1 MGCSGRVKADDI
13 RPEQKWD
20 FISLND
26 FHATSCFEFFWYA
39 YLWLSLLISLAVY
52 GVDTF
57 TAVNL
62 LAFDKWSSSVEPAV
76 DFDVQKWIF
85 AGCIMASWVNLCYE
99 HLRAVRVM
107 KRGAVAE
114 NFMDSLAV
122 RLQSIRL
129 GEGRGWRRFLVFSE
143 LTKSRKGAEYV
154 ALFTFFGFQ
163 SWIRILLCQ
172 GPRQVLNALTLW
184 AVVQSFDSSAGDAG
198 STLLKFFKNVGKL
211 ADENHQ
217 QAVVYSGMLF
227 TLVIWTFGA
236 LSLLLSALFYVF
248 FLWHYIPNADGGL
261 TGYCERKVNRRLAQ
275 IVSVK
280 VNKALEEEERR
291 LRKLDAKAVKKGEQP
306 LVRHATLP
314 TLFAEKTDDGLPAMP
329 MWHRNDTMTTLPQY
343 SSRPGTP
350 SGQPPLPS
358 LDFSPFDQKRP
369 ATSRSGTASTWGSHA
384 PLMGHAADMGQARS
398 GAPAPHLPPVDIE
411 AYPAPPQRS
420 MTASSNTS
428 SNWSRGPPAGP
439 PRMPSAMGD
448 RGHPASP
455 MSLHHPGLLH
465 GAHPDSYGRP
475 RPRAV
480 GESRSHTPT
489 GSAPGMSR
497 RHAYEPRLPH
507 HSSSSPS
514 SGDGPVG
521 PPTYAGYQPYHPARS
536 ASPGPGGPS
545 YPAQPPR
552 NMTDPGA
559 RGPPQW
565 THVHAPLPRPGTA
578 QTDRSRGPG
587 GSPADEISRLAS
599 PAPYHQGPGPNFTGP
614 GAGPYRP

>member
-76 DFDVQKWIF
+76 EFDVQKWIF
-85 AGCIMASWVNLCYE
+85 AGCIIASWVNLGYE

-163 SWIRILLCQ
+163 SWIRIILCQ

-261 TGYCERKVNRRLAQ
+261 TGYCERKVNRRLAK

-280 VNKALEEEERR
+280 VNKALEEEDRR
-291 LRKLDAKAVKKGEQP
+291 LRKLDAKAVKNGEKP
-306 LVRHATLP
+306 LVRQATLP
-314 TLFAEKTDDGLPAMP
+314 TLFAEKTEDSLPAMP
-329 MWHRNDTMTTLPQY
+329 MLHRNDTMTTLPQY

-350 SGQPPLPS
+350 SGQPPLPP
-358 LDFSPFDQKRP
+358 LDFSQFDQKRP
-369 ATSRSGTASTWGSHA
+369 TTSRSGTASTFGSNA
-384 PLMGHAADMGQARS
+384 PLMGHASDMGHARAGS
-398 GAPAPHLPPVDIE
+398 PAPLLPPLNIE
-411 AYPAPPQRS
+411 AYPAPPQRT
-420 MTASSNTS
+420 MTANSHT
-428 SNWSRGPPAGP
+428 SNWSRGPPPAGP
-439 PRMPSAMGD
+439 PRIPSAMGD
-448 RGHPASP
+448 RGHTASP
-455 MSLHHPGLLH
+455 MSLHHPGLMNGSH
-465 GAHPDSYGRP
+465 ADSYGRP

-480 GESRSHTPT
+480 GESRSNTPA
-489 GSAPGMSR
+489 GPAPSMSHR
-497 RHAYEPRLPH
+497 NPYEQRLPH
-507 HSSSSPS
+507 HSSSSQS
-514 SGDGPVG
+514 SLDGPVG
-521 PPTYAGYQPYHPARS
+521 PSTYASYQPYNPARS

-545 YPAQPPR
+545 YPAQPYR
-552 NMTDPGA
+552 NVTDPGE
-559 RGPPQW
+559 RGPPQR
-565 THVHAPLPRPGTA
+565 HHFNAPISRPGTA
-578 QTDRSRGPG
+578 QTDRSRGWG
-587 GSPADEISRLAS
+587 GL
-599 PAPYHQGPGPNFTGP
+599 
-614 GAGPYRP
+614 